1 MRKIAVAFFALVAL
15 FVFASCSNETQ
26 EPVFYTVTFV
36 SDGGSD
42 VASQLIEQ
50 GQPASKPED
59 PTKAGYKFVGWYTDQ
74 KLSIP
79 YDFNTPVTENITLY
93 PKWEAESIEAPEGSY
108 KVTFE
113 TDGGSAVPEQVV
125 EEGKLVTKPEDPTK
139 AGYKFIGWYMDL
151 NSSDQYDF
159 TTPVTSNTTLYA
171 KWEAIETPAKSFTVT
186 FNSLGGSAVNS
197 ITVEDGKTITLPSEA
212 PVKEG
217 YDFTGWFTDEKCTT
231 EFDANTI
238 ITKDITLYAGWKAK
252 EAATSPLYGTWEST
266 ENLTIYDSAFN
277 AHEAKLYISFNNDQ
291 MVVYFPYNGS
301 TNYIPYTYDQTAP
314 SAIVLNWN
322 ENGQQMMTFLTITDS
337 GIQFYPVIQVSVT
350 QGILATSSVT
360 MKKVSS
366 SFDLYP
372 NMPTKPFESPNDW
385 FTFKSYGDGYMVEYF
400 RGDESVTDVVIPS
413 TYNGLPV
420 IRIGSSAFS
429 NEYSIRSVIIPDS
442 VTSIGAY
449 AFDNCRN
456 FESVEMSENITTIGN
471 YAFRDCINLKSIEI
485 PAPVTS
491 LGYNAFEGCS
501 DLERVTFHGEGLTLL
516 DYQTFMDCTS
526 LMEIE
531 IPSSVTEL
539 GYSVFS
545 GCSSLTRVKLPE
557 NLLEISDA
565 CFSDCSSLT
574 EFNIPSTIKT
584 IEYRTFANCTS
595 LRELF
600 VPSTVERVYCEAF
613 DGCSNLTVKFDFAEG
628 EGRIHSSGAMP
639 SLYDFECNV
648 EYTYAT
654 ISFNSFGGSKIGNVY
669 AKKGFVASA
678 PTEDPIFEGAI
689 FDGWYTDISCTTPF
703 DFNSPVN
710 ESVVLYAG
718 WDVSDPSSVILN
730 DGTYRYKISDDKS
743 YVIVSSYVS
752 GSIEEGD
759 AIELPATVQKLP
771 VKAIG
776 SGFGKS
782 LDDWVTEFTVPS
794 FINELEDNAF
804 SNSKLSKVVFSKN
817 IEKLGNYTF
826 NGSKKLTE
834 VVFPEGWKTISDFM
848 FYACDSLVAL
858 TLPESVEY
866 IGGYWAGGSGI
877 TTINIPASI
886 KEVGES
892 AFGSLTISSSENVEN
907 LEKIG
912 ARAFASTEG
921 FNGII
926 NFKRLKSVGDM
937 AFTGVKGI
945 EGISFNEGVEEIEDQ
960 AFRYDGGSIIQSLTM
975 PSSLK
980 TVGSYVLPANVEKV
994 IVNWPDGVKPEGW
1007 DNFWMGSLR
1016 DDQIEINSI

>member
-59 PTKAGYKFVGWYTDQ
+59 PTKAGYNFVGWYTDQ

-93 PKWEAESIEAPEGSY
+93 PKWEAESIEVPEGSY

-125 EEGKLVTKPEDPTK
+125 EEGKSVTKPEDPTK
-139 AGYKFIGWYMDL
+139 AGYKFIGWYLDPDSS
-151 NSSDQYDF
+151 NSYDF
-159 TTPVTSNTTLYA
+159 TTSVTSDITLYA
-171 KWEAIETPAKSFTVT
+171 KWEAIETPVKIFTVT

-217 YDFTGWFTDEKCTT
+217 YEFTGWFTDEKCTT
-231 EFDANTI
+231 EFDVNTI

-252 EAATSPLYGTWEST
+252 EAPTSPLYGTWEST

-301 TNYIPYTYDQTAP
+301 TNYIPYTYDQTDP
-314 SAIVLNWN
+314 SVIVLNWN
-322 ENGQQMMTFLTITDS
+322 EYGYDEGMATFMMTDS

-350 QGILATSSVT
+350 QGILATDYVKMNKISSY
-360 MKKVSS
+360 
-366 SFDLYP
+366 FELDP
-372 NMPTKPFESPNDW
+372 NMPPETPIEW
-385 FTFKSYGDGYMVEYF
+385 FTFASYENGYMVDKFE
-400 RGDESVTDVVIPS
+400 GNESVTDIVIPS

-420 IRIGSSAFS
+420 VHIDVNAFNGES
-429 NEYSIRSVIIPDS
+429 YMTSVVIPDS
-442 VTSIGAY
+442 VTSIGRY
-449 AFDNCRN
+449 AFANCENLR
-456 FESVEMSENITTIGN
+456 SVDMSENISEIET
-471 YAFRDCINLKSIEI
+471 YAFSNCTNLESIDI
-485 PAPVTS
+485 PASVTS
-491 LGYNAFEGCS
+491 IGTRAFNACAS
-501 DLERVTFHGEGLTLL
+501 LETVTFLGNDITMIES
-516 DYQTFMDCTS
+516 YAFADCTS
-526 LMEIE
+526 LREIE
-531 IPSSVTEL
+531 IPSSVTEI
-539 GYSVFS
+539 GSNVFS
-545 GCSSLTRVKLPE
+545 GCSSLTRVVLPE
-557 NLLEISDA
+557 SLLEIGFA
-565 CFSDCSSLT
+565 CFYRCSFLT
-574 EFNIPSTIKT
+574 DINIPSKVTK
-584 IEYRTFANCTS
+584 IENSTFENCTS

-600 VPSTVERVYCEAF
+600 IPSTVESVEDDAF
-613 DGCSNLTVKFDFAEG
+613 DGCTDLTVTFDFAEE
-628 EGRIHSSGAMP
+628 EGRIRSRIAGYYELDCKAEFTHAA
-639 SLYDFECNV
+639 V
-648 EYTYAT
+648 
-654 ISFNSFGGSKIGNVY
+654 IFNSFGSLDEIANVY
-669 AKKGFVASA
+669 VKKGSVASA
-678 PTEDPIFEGAI
+678 PTSKPTLAGAT
-689 FDGWYTDISCTTPF
+689 FDGWYTDISCTIPF

-718 WDVSDPSSVILN
+718 WNVSDPSSVLLN

-752 GSIEEGD
+752 GSMEEGD
-759 AIELPATVQKLP
+759 VIELPTTVQKLP

-776 SGFGKS
+776 SGFGSS
-782 LDDWVTEFTVPS
+782 LEDWVTEFTVPS
-794 FINELEDNAF
+794 FINELEDSAF

-817 IEKLGNYTF
+817 IEKIGSLTF
-826 NGSKKLTE
+826 NNSKKLTE

-848 FYACDSLVAL
+848 FYACDSLVTL

-892 AFGSLTISSSENVEN
+892 AFGSLTISSGENVEN

-912 ARAFASTEG
+912 ARAFASTKG

-926 NFKRLKSVGDM
+926 NFKRLKSVGDL
-937 AFTGVKGI
+937 AFNGAKGI
-945 EGISFNEGVEEIEDQ
+945 EGISFNEGVEEIGNQ
-960 AFRYDGGSIIQSLTM
+960 AFLYDGGSIIQSLTM

-980 TVGSYVLPANVEKV
+980 TVGYNVLPKNVEKV

-1007 DNFWMGSLR
+1007 NNSWMGSLR